1 MGSLNMSDEKS
12 ARSGRRSPQDFFDV
26 AIEVLDA
33 EGFVA
38 LTAAGLCDRMGMTR
52 GSFYHHFTSF
62 DDFVDRLLAYW
73 EQRYTTAPVA
83 DVEMAEGE
91 DTQRELQL
99 HFAQVL
105 PHGAEAAIRAWSA
118 VSPRVAAAQRRVDA
132 FRRESTAD
140 KLRDRGLS
148 EEDAT
153 VFADLAVASLIGMEQ
168 LDRPADVSRLIQ
180 VLALVQGLIEA
191 RVELSRSG

>member
-1 MGSLNMSDEKS
+1 MSGKKS
-12 ARSGRRSPQDFFDV
+12 AQGRRRSPQDFFDG
-26 AIEVLDA
+26 AIEILET

-73 EQRYTTAPVA
+73 EERYTTKPVA
-83 DVEMAEGE
+83 DVEATEGE
-91 DTQRELQL
+91 DAQRELQL

-140 KLRDRGLS
+140 ELRRHGLS
-148 EEDAT
+148 DEDAT

-168 LDRPADVSRLIQ
+168 LDRPADVDRLLR
-180 VLALVQGLIEA
+180 VLGLVQTLIEERRL
-191 RVELSRSG
+191 RV

>member
-1 MGSLNMSDEKS
+1 MSIEKPMQG
-12 ARSGRRSPQDFFDV
+12 RRRSPQDFFDG
-26 AIEVLDA
+26 AIEVLET

-38 LTAAGLCDRMGMTR
+38 LTAAGLCDRMGVTR

-73 EQRYTTAPVA
+73 EDRYTTTPVA
-83 DVEMAEGE
+83 DVEATEGE
-91 DTQRELQL
+91 DAQRELQL

-118 VSPRVAAAQRRVDA
+118 VSPRVAAAQRRVDT

-140 KLRDRGLS
+140 KLRGHGLS
-148 EEDAT
+148 SEDAK
-153 VFADLAVASLIGMEQ
+153 VFADLAVSSLIGMEQ
-168 LDRPADVSRLIQ
+168 LDRPADVERLLQ
-180 VLALVQGLIEA
+180 VLGLVQTLIEERRL
-191 RVELSRSG
+191 RV

>member
-1 MGSLNMSDEKS
+1 MGSLNMSGRKS
-12 ARSGRRSPQDFFDV
+12 AQGRRRSPQDFFDG
-26 AIEVLDA
+26 AIEILET

-73 EQRYTTAPVA
+73 EERYTTKPVA
-83 DVEMAEGE
+83 DVEATEGE
-91 DTQRELQL
+91 DAQRELQL

-118 VSPRVAAAQRRVDA
+118 VSPRVATAQRRVDA

-140 KLRDRGLS
+140 ELRGHGLS
-148 EEDAT
+148 DEDAT

-168 LDRPADVSRLIQ
+168 LDRPADVDRLLR
-180 VLALVQGLIEA
+180 VLGLVQTLIEERRL
-191 RVELSRSG
+191 RV